1 MYGGSRQATAAHRDI
16 TTGNYSLQGNQEFQA
31 ESAHPPRS
39 QNNRRIKEKLE
50 NLRKM
55 FAEEDMNDQVRN
67 IQNDWDRQHAGYDM
81 GGAPRGPMNN
91 EMHGG

>member
-1 MYGGSRQATAAHRDI
+1 MQKHWKTHGKCRFFNEGKLSTYAHRRKASCHW
-16 TTGNYSLQGNQEFQA
+16 GRLKA
-31 ESAHPPRS
+31 
-39 QNNRRIKEKLE
+39 LE